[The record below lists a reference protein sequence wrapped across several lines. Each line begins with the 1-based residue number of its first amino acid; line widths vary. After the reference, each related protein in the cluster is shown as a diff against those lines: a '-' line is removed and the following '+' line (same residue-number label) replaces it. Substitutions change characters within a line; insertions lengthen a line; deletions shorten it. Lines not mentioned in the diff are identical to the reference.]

1 MTQYRI
7 FPAIGIARVGN
18 SADKFYVCPEVYRGL
33 PTDPVTD
40 EPIGADGLRDA
51 QSAMARQAARFQ
63 ILPVEPS
70 GQPIAITTQEHAALL
85 VKWTTHLANKKA
97 SWYEFVVNEGEFG
110 YAPTH
115 KLRNASVADRQSL
128 MIDAGPREIEGANAG
143 PIPFTA
149 ATAPAGYKGVNF
161 PPGKLKPT
169 GEAIETLGE
178 LRTDQYGRLLVL
190 GGHGISGTPG
200 DNLSLPSYANNDD
213 WWDDTSDGVVSAL
226 VSTDGGATWTDAG
239 TARVIVA
246 PPGYAPEL
254 PNLVTLWD
262 TIFDAAVRHRNIRP
276 DIYDAGMWNKGPN
289 GYRPNFNTEIGPLI
303 DRASTYPWV
312 AAIPPKPH
320 HFDMS
325 MLGFVPGVQDEFAGL
340 RKYILDVLRP
350 PYEENGI
357 INSRGATMM
366 PYLAGDNCLEPGT
379 LDSTYLRLTDTQYFF
394 MQQWAEGWFE
404 NTAPP
409 PEPGLGLTRGV
420 LENCVG
426 GAFSPGFEM
435 SWLSRNPAAYQ
446 PADALR
452 LNNAPVPA
460 GPLSAGYD
468 PARLEPGDV
477 TRYMAMPWQAD
488 FNECS
493 SQPIGNRVLWWWPAQ
508 RPEFVYLP
516 PAPLAAQQSPQER
529 AGPQVP
535 WIGTGFDQLRD
546 DFISFADNV
555 GMVENWWKL
564 GFIIGREV
572 GDETRYLET
581 SRVLQR

>member
-18 SADKFYVCPEVYRGL
+18 AKEKFYVGPEIYRGL
-33 PTDPVTD
+33 PTDPATGA
-40 EPIGADGLRDA
+40 PITPDALRDE
-51 QSAMARQAARFQ
+51 QSALSRQAARFQ
-63 ILPVEPS
+63 VLPVDEH
-70 GQPIAITTQEHAALL
+70 GAAIALTPDAHASLI
-85 VKWTTHLANKKA
+85 VKWSCHLANKKA

-110 YAPTH
+110 YASTH
-115 KLRNASVADRQSL
+115 KLRNAAVTDRQKL
-128 MIDAGPREIEGANAG
+128 MIDAGPREIAGANAG
-143 PIPFTA
+143 PVPFTA
-149 ATAPAGYKGVNF
+149 ATAPVGYQGVNF
-161 PPGKLKPT
+161 PPGPLNPT
-169 GEAIETLGE
+169 GEPIETLGE

-226 VSTDGGATWTDAG
+226 VSTDGGANWSDAG
-239 TARVIVA
+239 TAHVLVG

-262 TIFDAAVRHRNIRP
+262 TIFDAALRHRNIRP
-276 DIYDAGMWNKGPN
+276 EIFEGGFWNKGPH
-289 GYRPNFNTEIGPLI
+289 GYKPNFATEIGPLI
-303 DRASTYPWV
+303 ERAAAYPWV

-320 HFDMS
+320 HFDMAI
-325 MLGFVPGVQDEFAGL
+325 LGKVPDGHDEFAGL
-340 RKYILDVLRP
+340 RKFILDVLRP
-350 PYEENGI
+350 PYQENEI
-357 INSRGATMM
+357 VNSRGATMM
-366 PYLAGDNCLEPGT
+366 PYLAGDNCLEPST
-379 LDSTYLRLTDTQYFF
+379 LTSSYLRLTDTQYFF

-404 NTAPP
+404 NTDVPP
-409 PEPGLGLTRGV
+409 TPGLSITRGV

-426 GAFSPGFEM
+426 GAFSPGIEM
-435 SWLSRNPAAYQ
+435 GWISRNPAAYQ
-446 PADALR
+446 PAEPLR
-452 LNNAPVPA
+452 LNNASVPQ
-460 GPLSAGYD
+460 GPLSAGYN

-493 SQPIGNRVLWWWPAQ
+493 SQNIGDRVLWWWPSQ

-516 PAPLAAQQSPQER
+516 PPPSIAQESQQER

-535 WIGTGFDQLRD
+535 WVGTGFDQLRND
-546 DFISFADNV
+546 YISFAENA

-564 GFIIGREV
+564 GFILGHQS
-572 GDETRYLET
+572 GDETRYYEV
-581 SRVLQR
+581 SRVLPR